1 LTLNSSEGAGAD
13 AGPFDPTVL
22 LSVGVIATVLVS
34 RLMPVIVPALSCC
47 WADAEP
53 QRAMAATVIMMLAV
67 FIGLSLFRARGTRRR
82 GRIWFRKTA

>member
-1 LTLNSSEGAGAD
+1 MAGDRPAVVD
-13 AGPFDPTVL
+13 GLDVNEAVVDRIRG
-22 LSVGVIATVLVS
+22 